1 MYIPA
6 FFRVTSFLMLLPFLG
21 RSVPAI
27 AKIGLAASM
36 TLLISPAISVPALNQ
51 ELGRFFLIAVEEVL
65 VGLAMG
71 LVVSTVL
78 MAVYLAGQFIDVPM
92 GFGMVNV
99 MDPQTGGEVP
109 IVAQFQFIVA
119 VLIFFLIDGHH
130 SLFRALI
137 HSFQIVPVGRG
148 VMSPEVPAVAL
159 QTVRSM
165 FALGLRIALP
175 VVGALF

>member
-1 MYIPA
+1 
-6 FFRVTSFLMLLPFLG
+6 MLLPFLG

-51 ELGRFFLIAVEEVL
+51 ELGRFFLIVVEEVL

-137 HSFQIVPVGRG
+137 HSFQIVPVGR
-148 VMSPEVPAVAL
+148 EL
-159 QTVRSM
+159 T
-165 FALGLRIALP
+165 
-175 VVGALF
+175 